1 MENIIDVSSFLRKKR
16 GAEAAQENELVYKA
30 FVRETIDLIYTK
42 EYAHCCINTDGVAI
56 IHMDFRQVVEP
67 GSPLLQKP
75 GYEAY
80 PHNPEFCRTCEI
92 RSYQDQLQSHG
103 MGTEESSMNFIF
115 MKMPGYEVGE
125 EKLDRKFRIVIN
137 IGMKK
142 YDRIVPAKVRSQV
155 LKAALLT
162 GKYLEFP
169 ELQKMWMEAQ
179 SDNINLYDHVAAM
192 TMKGPKKAEK
202 GLSESFTG
210 FVSRRAMEMPR
221 FSDHPI
227 WKGGYEIEDNNK

>member
-56 IHMDFRQVVEP
+56 IHMDCRQVVEP

-103 MGTEESSMNFIF
+103 MGT
-115 MKMPGYEVGE
+115 E